1 MRALLTALIII
12 ITTQA
17 VSAEGMCKTLEE
29 GRTVP
34 FQREVEAKDW
44 SCDGSNPYIGTKIEV
59 FNHTSSNINKIV
71 LQGDKS
77 WGKST
82 NILPQTSQTF
92 RINNSSWCGDK
103 NLKLKLFYTVYFQI
117 KDKCTE
123 YYSAKELRE
132 KKQAEE
138 RKEAQAIKQRI
149 KQSVLN
155 EITSQIKAEQNKIR
169 DNCVISKGKN
179 AGEAVMQEIR
189 RICTDISKNPS
200 MVQKFRWGS

>member
-1 MRALLTALIII
+1 MHALLSALIMI

-17 VSAEGMCKTLEE
+17 ISAEGMCKTLEK

-77 WGKST
+77 WGTSA
-82 NILPQTSQTF
+82 NISPQTSQTF

-103 NLKLKLFYTVYFQI
+103 NLKLNLFYTVYFQI

-138 RKEAQAIKQRI
+138 RKEAEEI
-149 KQSVLN
+149 KQSVIN
-155 EITSQIKAEQNKIR
+155 EINSQIQVQQNKIR
-169 DNCVISKGKN
+169 DNCIISKGKN

-189 RICTDISKNPS
+189 RVCTEISKNPS
-200 MVQKFRWGS
+200 AFQKFRWGS

>member
-59 FNHTSSNINKIV
+59 FNHTNSNINRIV
-71 LQGDKS
+71 LQSNKS

-82 NILPQTSQTF
+82 NIPPQTSQTF

-123 YYSAKELRE
+123 YYSAKELIE

-138 RKEAQAIKQRI
+138 RKEAQALE
-149 KQSVLN
+149 QSKLVEKN
-155 EITSQIKAEQNKIR
+155 RQIIAEQNIIR

-189 RICTDISKNPS
+189 RICTEISKDPS
-200 MVQKFRWGS
+200 MMQKFRWGP

>member
-1 MRALLTALIII
+1 MRALLVSLIMT
-12 ITTQA
+12 ITTQT
-17 VSAEGMCKTLEE
+17 VSAEGMCKTLEK
-29 GRTVP
+29 GGMKT
-34 FQREVEAKDW
+34 FQREVEAQDW

-103 NLKLKLFYTVYFQI
+103 NLKLKLFYTVYVQI

-138 RKEAQAIKQRI
+138 HKEAQAI

>member
-1 MRALLTALIII
+1 MRTLLVSLIMT
-12 ITTQA
+12 ITTQT
-17 VSAEGMCKTLEE
+17 VSAEGMCKTLEK
-29 GRTVP
+29 GGMKT
-34 FQREVEAKDW
+34 FQREVEAQDW

-59 FNHTSSNINKIV
+59 FNHTNSNINRIV
-71 LQGDKS
+71 LHSNKS

-82 NILPQTSQTF
+82 NIPPQTSQTF

-123 YYSAKELRE
+123 YYSAKELIE

-138 RKEAQAIKQRI
+138 RKEAQALE
-149 KQSVLN
+149 QSKLVEKN
-155 EITSQIKAEQNKIR
+155 RQIIAEQNIIR

-189 RICTDISKNPS
+189 RICTEISKDPS
-200 MVQKFRWGS
+200 MMQKFRWGS

>member
-1 MRALLTALIII
+1 MRTLLVSLIMT
-12 ITTQA
+12 ITTQT
-17 VSAEGMCKTLEE
+17 VSAEGMCKTLEK
-29 GRTVP
+29 GGLKT

-59 FNHTSSNINKIV
+59 FNHTNSNINRIV
-71 LQGDKS
+71 LQGNKS

-92 RINNSSWCGDK
+92 RINNSSWCGDR

-123 YYSAKELRE
+123 YYSAKELVE

-138 RKEAQAIKQRI
+138 RKKAQAIE
-149 KQSVLN
+149 QSIIN
-155 EITSQIKAEQNKIR
+155 EKNSKIQAEQNKIR

-179 AGEAVMQEIR
+179 AGETVMQEIR

-200 MVQKFRWGS
+200 MFQKLRWGS